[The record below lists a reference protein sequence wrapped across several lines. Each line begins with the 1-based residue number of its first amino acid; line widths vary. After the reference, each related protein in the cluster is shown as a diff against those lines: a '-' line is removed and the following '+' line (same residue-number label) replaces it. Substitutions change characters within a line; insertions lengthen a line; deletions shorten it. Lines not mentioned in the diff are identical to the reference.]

1 MTGLLAR
8 QRTMEIAAPAVRPLA
23 PADVATLR
31 LPGRRGSESMI
42 AALRTQPGR
51 SVWIPETLEYALV
64 GSWRNRPEIASI
76 DDMVAIRNIEP
87 LLCAAFERCVERG
100 DELMLAL
107 ELETHR
113 GASRYERAGLELLEE
128 VITYEIDVHRVPR
141 MPRRHL
147 WLSSISADD
156 ADAIDRVT
164 ALDQAAFPWLWRNSR
179 AEFDVYLDTPGVE
192 VSFLMSD
199 GAPVAYVGTTFYSG
213 WGHLDR
219 IAVAPDLQGR
229 GLGRAA
235 LILAIDGL
243 RTRGARRV
251 GLSTQRSNYRSQRLY
266 ERLGFERTSGMDY
279 QLYGIWGTA
288 NQAASNP
295 SR

>member
-1 MTGLLAR
+1 MT
-8 QRTMEIAAPAVRPLA
+8 TTIAAPAVRPLL
-23 PADVATLR
+23 PDDVATLR
-31 LPGRRGSESMI
+31 LPGRRGSTSMI
-42 AALRTQPGR
+42 DALRARPGR
-51 SVWIPETLEYALV
+51 SVWIPETLEYALL

-87 LLCAAFERCVERG
+87 LLRTAFERCLERG

-128 VITYEIDVHRVPR
+128 VITYEIEVRRIPR

-147 WLSSISADD
+147 WLSPISADD
-156 ADAIDRVT
+156 DAAIDRVT

-179 AEFDVYLDTPGVE
+179 AEFDVYLTTPGVE
-192 VSFLMSD
+192 VSFLVSD
-199 GAPVAYVGTTFYSG
+199 GMPVAYVGTTFFSG

-219 IAVAPDLQGR
+219 IAVEPDLQGR

-235 LILAIDGL
+235 LILAIDTM
-243 RTRGARRV
+243 RQRGARRV
-251 GLSTQRSNYRSQRLY
+251 GLSTQQSNYRSQRLY
-266 ERLGFERTSGMDY
+266 QRLGFERTSGMDY
-279 QLYGIWGTA
+279 QLFGVWGAA
-288 NQAASNP
+288 NHAASNP